1 MIVASGATPRKL
13 GVPGELEFTGR
24 GVSYCATCD
33 GFFFK
38 GKELLVVGGGD
49 SALQEG
55 LFLTKF
61 ASRVTVVH
69 RRDQLRAGPALIDKA
84 QCNEKMSFLWNK
96 VVTHING
103 DGAVKN
109 VVLQDTVTGDRSEA
123 KVDGVFVYIGHLP
136 NTALFQG
143 QLEMDH
149 EGYLI
154 VDPFLHT
161 RVPGV
166 FAAGEAHDK
175 HFRQAIVS
183 AGFGCMAALETEKYL
198 ASLD

>member
-1 MIVASGATPRKL
+1 M
-13 GVPGELEFTGR
+13 
-24 GVSYCATCD
+24 
-33 GFFFK
+33 
-38 GKELLVVGGGD
+38 
-49 SALQEG
+49 
-55 LFLTKF
+55 
-61 ASRVTVVH
+61 
-69 RRDQLRAGPALIDKA
+69 
-84 QCNEKMSFLWNK
+84 NFLWNK
-96 VVTHING
+96 VVTQVNG

-109 VVLQDTVTGDRSEA
+109 VVLQDTISGDHSEA

-161 RVPGV
+161 NVPGV
-166 FAAGEAHDK
+166 FAAGESHDK

-183 AGFGCMAALETEKYL
+183 AGFGCMAALEAEKYL
-198 ASLD
+198 ASLE